1 MRGEATVIG
10 LRFVRKCDV
19 NERKRVIG
27 IGSVE
32 WVQIGS
38 AESVLESRSG
48 VTLRLIN
55 SVAFMT
61 SDKHNQCRDQES
73 LGLGSADIVCER

>member
-1 MRGEATVIG
+1 MRGEAAVIG
-10 LRFVRKCDV
+10 LRFVQKCDV

-27 IGSVE
+27 IGSVGS
-32 WVQIGS
+32 VQIGS
-38 AESVLESRSG
+38 AESVLERRNG

-61 SDKHNQCRDQES
+61 SDKHNQCRDQE
-73 LGLGSADIVCER
+73 AI